1 MGSQESSRIGTYP
14 GDWQRRIDRLPP
26 QLTVNVAG
34 YSVTVPVTRS
44 ELTGVYL
51 PILNLLW
58 MESAGKRRVVAGL
71 AGIPGSGKSTLA
83 AVLELLA
90 DMLLGMGRLVVVG
103 IDGWHW
109 PNAVLDTRTTTDED
123 GRSTPLRTR
132 KGSPESFDV
141 EALAAAVVDLHR
153 PDRPISLPVYDRRL
167 HDPVPDRLRIGP
179 GTGIVL
185 LEGNYLLSV
194 APGWKRVSSQIHPK
208 FFLHCEPK
216 VARQRVI
223 DRHVRGGLS
232 LEEASRKYESNDQL
246 NTMVVLDTAACADYT
261 ARFVPAPVVERAAGD
276 R

>member
-14 GDWQRRIDRLPP
+14 GDWLRRIDRLPS

-34 YSVTVPVTRS
+34 YSVTVPVHRD

-51 PILNLLW
+51 PVLNVLW
-58 MESAGKRRVVAGL
+58 MESTGKRRVVAGL
-71 AGIPGSGKSTLA
+71 AGIPGSGKSTFA
-83 AVLELLA
+83 AVLGLLA

-103 IDGWHW
+103 MDAWHW
-109 PNAVLDTRTTTDED
+109 PNAVLETRTVIDEA
-123 GRSTPLRTR
+123 GRSTPLRSR

-141 EALAAAVVDLHR
+141 DALAAAMADLHR
-153 PDRPISLPVYDRRL
+153 ADHPISLPVYDRCV

-185 LEGNYLLSV
+185 LEGNYLLRA
-194 APGWKRVSSQIHPK
+194 APGWDRVSSQIHPK

-223 DRHVRGGLS
+223 DRHVRGGLTA
-232 LEEASRKYESNDQL
+232 EEASRKYESNDRL
-246 NTMVVLDTAACADYT
+246 NTVAVLDTAARADYT